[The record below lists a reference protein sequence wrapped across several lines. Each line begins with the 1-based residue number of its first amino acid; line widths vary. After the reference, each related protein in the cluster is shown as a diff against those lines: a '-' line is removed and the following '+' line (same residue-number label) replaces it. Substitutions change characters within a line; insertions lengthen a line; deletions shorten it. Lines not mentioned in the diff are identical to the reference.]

1 MKALM
6 SSLMKIKSV
15 GEEEFEIVN
24 HVAYL
29 CTMLYTGIRI
39 YKIVQHCK

>member
-1 MKALM
+1 MKVLM

-15 GEEEFEIVN
+15 GEEKIVN

-29 CTMLYTGIRI
+29 CNVVYWDIC
-39 YKIVQHCK
+39 KIVQHCK